1 VYVVLPEGNIPMFGS
16 KGGKQVQ
23 DGDKGVRNKL
33 KTAESRKR
41 MLPEKK
47 IFNAFTFPS
56 FYNCGKKINHRIS
69 QLKKKKKQVKLL

>member
-47 IFNAFTFPS
+47 N
-56 FYNCGKKINHRIS
+56 Y
-69 QLKKKKKQVKLL
+69 